1 MLGGTL
7 TLSASILGAVINEQV
22 VMKIKMAEGSKGDM
36 AHRKIK
42 ILKKIYEI

>member
-1 MLGGTL
+1 ML

-22 VMKIKMAEGSKGDM
+22 VMKIKMAERSKGVM
-36 AHRKIK
+36 AYRKIK